1 MRDDGKVDKRTKAK
15 PCVYPTIS
23 AHLAGVN
30 QTRAAD
36 SASQNHTCFAASVIP
51 EDYTDDLHIAGLV
64 NVDSIDL
71 AVRSGEVAAL
81 RLFDIAYTID
91 LTQAESLW
99 AMREG
104 GKVSRAQ
111 LTSTPP
117 KALNFGVAPLQLALG
132 STLLTLGNREVTAE
146 LSVRL
151 YDFGVAALAA
161 RVTVADLTWDAFVA
175 DFDALDRAV
184 GPMSSITFWTNL
196 LARVCEI
203 ILPALDRPA
212 VDAALDEDYLIGTVH
227 AFSEPLDAAELRN
240 RVDLAALLSG
250 EKRALSAASNRE
262 LLARSFSYYADDMVV
277 LTWDRA
283 FIYEPRRDTDV
294 ADVIEV
300 ANAQLV
306 EFRYYDTLLDD
317 ELPRMYD
324 RVENAHGA
332 MSLLASRRF
341 AHLARRLYTLVA
353 EVTELT
359 ERVDNALQV
368 TEDVYLARVYSAAL
382 GLFRVPALGESV
394 DRKLSII
401 RDTYAALYEEASSR
415 RTEMLEISVVLLIML
430 EIVLMV
436 FRRG

>member
-1 MRDDGKVDKRTKAK
+1 M
-15 PCVYPTIS
+15 
-23 AHLAGVN
+23 
-30 QTRAAD
+30 
-36 SASQNHTCFAASVIP
+36 
-51 EDYTDDLHIAGLV
+51 DYTGDLLIAGLI
-64 NVDSIDL
+64 NVDSIGL

-151 YDFGVAALAA
+151 YDFGVAALTA
-161 RVTVADLTWDAFVA
+161 RVTVADQTWGAFVT
-175 DFDALDRAV
+175 DFDALHRAV
-184 GPMSSITFWTNL
+184 GPTSTTFWTNL
-196 LARVCEI
+196 LARVCEV

-212 VDAALDEDYLIGTVH
+212 VDTSLDEDYLIGTVH

-368 TEDVYLARVYSAAL
+368 TEDVYLARVYSTAL

-394 DRKLSII
+394 DRKLAII

-415 RTEMLEISVVLLIML
+415 RTELLEISVVLLIML

-436 FRRG
+436 FRR